1 MKFAEDNLNDGYVI
15 TAYDSDYVAV
25 NGKNFRQSMILQ
37 QTRMQQAWPVT
48 DISQL
53 QAAHIEQILDFSP
66 EVVIIGTGDKLI
78 FPATEIYAGLIRQ
91 GIGVEFM
98 DTGAACRTYNI
109 LSGEGRNVVAGIIL
123 PE

>member
-66 EVVIIGTGDKLI
+66 EVVIIGTGDKLV
-78 FPATEIYAGLIRQ
+78 FPATEIYAGLI
-91 GIGVEFM
+91 
-98 DTGAACRTYNI
+98 
-109 LSGEGRNVVAGIIL
+109 
-123 PE
+123 